1 MKTKQSRIASE
12 TFPRSTRARPTPQWL
27 LTSTE
32 LDQIAQRRCVKLLSV
47 LSGETSVTEAIA
59 EMQISRGTYYKLETT
74 ALAGMLTALTPG
86 VEGASS
92 TDGTLTGQLRAL
104 EEKVKKLE
112 QGKRRAERL
121 LLLTRR
127 VVKPGPSKVKAGR
140 PPGSRNGV
148 RKMRMRKP
156 VSPSSTPTPL
166 SESTAHSTPTKAGES
181 GPRNGSAS

>member
-12 TFPRSTRARPTPQWL
+12 TFPRSTRSRPTPQWL

-74 ALAGMLTALTPG
+74 ALAAMLTALTPG

-92 TDGTLTGQLRAL
+92 TDGTASLIWSSNGSWSSAAYSTIAQRVPTLPTPTTLTA
-104 EEKVKKLE
+104 
-112 QGKRRAERL
+112 
-121 LLLTRR
+121 
-127 VVKPGPSKVKAGR
+127 
-140 PPGSRNGV
+140 
-148 RKMRMRKP
+148 
-156 VSPSSTPTPL
+156 SST
-166 SESTAHSTPTKAGES
+166 SV
-181 GPRNGSAS
+181 

>member
-1 MKTKQSRIASE
+1 MKTKQSRAVSE
-12 TFPRSTRARPTPQWL
+12 TFP
-27 LTSTE
+27 
-32 LDQIAQRRCVKLLSV
+32 QIAQLRCVKLLSV

-74 ALAGMLTALTPG
+74 ALGAMLTALTPG

-148 RKMRMRKP
+148 RKPRMRKP
-156 VSPSSTPTPL
+156 VLPSSTPTPP
-166 SESTAHSTPTKAGES
+166 SESTGPSPPTKVGES
-181 GPRNGSAS
+181 APRSGSAS